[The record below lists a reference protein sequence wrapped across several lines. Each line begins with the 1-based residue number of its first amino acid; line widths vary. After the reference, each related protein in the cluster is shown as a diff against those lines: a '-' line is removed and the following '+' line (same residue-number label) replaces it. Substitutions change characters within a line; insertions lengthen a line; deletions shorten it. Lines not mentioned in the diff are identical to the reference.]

1 MKYSFKLLLSVI
13 FLSAVTIIISPNAW
27 SHGGG
32 LNAQGCHNN
41 RKTGG
46 YHCHRKSYTASKSNL
61 SSAKNPT
68 RQSPR
73 YNSPT
78 SKVDATKVK
87 TTQTLLSALGYYN
100 GSIDGI
106 MGPTTQ
112 KAIVNFSQDKNI
124 VFYTINDEFI
134 FKLSSAVN
142 LAPIG

>member
-1 MKYSFKLLLSVI
+1 MRYSFKLLLSVI
-13 FLSAVTIIISPNAW
+13 LLSAATIIISPNAW
-27 SHGGG
+27 GHGGG

-46 YHCHRKSYTASKSNL
+46 YHCHRKSYTPPKSNL
-61 SSAKNPT
+61 SNANQLS

-73 YNSPT
+73 YDNSIGY
-78 SKVDATKVK
+78 VDVTKIK

-106 MGPTTQ
+106 MGPTTRS
-112 KAIVNFSQDKNI
+112 AIINFSQDKNI
-124 VFYTINDEFI
+124 VFYKINDEFI